1 MERCCQAQLLPE
13 AAGKPDPI
21 QPEYASL
28 THSQVGSHELGWLS
42 FQPLYEMIVQQK
54 PDLLN

>member
-1 MERCCQAQLLPE
+1 MERSCQAQLLPE
-13 AAGKPDPI
+13 AAGKRDPI

-28 THSQVGSHELGWLS
+28 THSQVSSHELGWFS
-42 FQPLYEMIVQQK
+42 FQALYEMIVQQE